1 MIDLHTHSSASD
13 GNLSPS
19 NLISYATEK
28 NVSVLALCDHDTIQG
43 IQEAKEE
50 AQKKDITF
58 ISGIELNIQWPTGEF
73 HLLGLGLQNF
83 SEELLAVTKKLQEER
98 NLRNSSIAEKM
109 KNDGLAIDF
118 AEIKAKNPSG
128 CIGRPHFA
136 EYLVEKKL
144 VKTRQQAFDKYLGK
158 GRPYYV
164 ERTGADLK
172 EAIFAIKTSG
182 GIPVLAHPLSL
193 YVSWGKI
200 TGVLTELYAQGVQGI
215 EAWHPGARVGECKR
229 LESLGKELGFFVTA
243 GSDFHGEKIR
253 SDRKIGHTAGLT
265 KIEDRFF
272 YEELQPFL
280 NK

>member
-13 GNLSPS
+13 GALSPK
-19 NLISYATEK
+19 NLISYAAEK
-28 NVSVLALCDHDTIQG
+28 NISVLALCDHDTVEG
-43 IQEAKEE
+43 IQEAQEE
-50 AQKKDITF
+50 AQKRNITF
-58 ISGIELNIQWPTGEF
+58 IPGIELDIQWPTGEF

-83 SEELLAVTKKLQEER
+83 SKELLTITKELQEDR
-98 NLRNSSIAEKM
+98 NLRNITIAEKM

-118 AEIKAKNPSG
+118 AEIKEKHPSG

-136 EYLVEKKL
+136 EYLVEKKI

-164 ERTGADLK
+164 AKTGADLEK
-172 EAIFAIKTSG
+172 AVSAIKTSG
-182 GIPVLAHPLSL
+182 GVPVLAHPLSL

-200 TGVLTELYAQGVQGI
+200 EGVLTELHQKGIQGI

-229 LESLGKELGFFVTA
+229 LETLGKELGFFITA
-243 GSDFHGEKIR
+243 GSDFHGERIR
-253 SDRKIGHTAGLT
+253 SDRKIGHSAGLT

-272 YEELQPFL
+272 YDELQLFL